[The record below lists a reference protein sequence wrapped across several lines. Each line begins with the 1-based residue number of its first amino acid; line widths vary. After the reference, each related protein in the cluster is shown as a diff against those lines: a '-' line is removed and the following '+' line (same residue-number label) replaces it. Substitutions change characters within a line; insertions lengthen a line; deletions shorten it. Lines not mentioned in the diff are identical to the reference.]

1 MVAASGVKTAV
12 MTEGRA
18 AHGIFSYHVGW
29 VMIPLVCALYVDGL
43 SSQRDQQEAQI
54 IPSYLG
60 QNAVIM
66 CVIH

>member
-1 MVAASGVKTAV
+1 

-29 VMIPLVCALYVDGL
+29 VMIPLVCALYVHGL

-60 QNAVIM
+60 QNAVI
-66 CVIH
+66 H